1 VRIRSPQSDTPERL
15 APSFHSDVT
24 FVRSTSA
31 PPAPTMT
38 ATGEVRVIEI
48 QSLQTHASQR
58 TSDCSIC
65 GGTVRV
71 NPLKSVDTDVICKKC
86 RCRRCSIPMSDRL
99 CRRCG
104 VAHGT
109 PSTQPGLCVQCCDKT
124 SSDAYVDEDHDEH
137 PAHAPMWSAIA

>member
-1 VRIRSPQSDTPERL
+1 
-15 APSFHSDVT
+15 
-24 FVRSTSA
+24 
-31 PPAPTMT
+31 
-38 ATGEVRVIEI
+38 VIEI
-48 QSLQTHASQR
+48 QSVQTRSNLR

-65 GGTVRV
+65 GSNVRV

-109 PSTQPGLCVQCCDKT
+109 PSTQPGLCSQCFDKT
-124 SSDAYVDEDHDEH
+124 ASIEAFVDDHDEH
-137 PAHAPMWSAIA
+137 EHHEHEPVWSAIA